1 MIKSPVNGILVIR
14 PLTKDE
20 FVPIKTFSFHQNIFD
35 SQSLITLTQEYIVAG
50 DAKGRVLIINMKN
63 GKETKIQVLND
74 KICLNEVQACMISE
88 R

>member
-1 MIKSPVNGILVIR
+1 MIKSPVNGILVMR

-50 DAKGRVLIINMKN
+50 DA
-63 GKETKIQVLND
+63 
-74 KICLNEVQACMISE
+74 
-88 R
+88 